1 MAWGDLGVI
10 ISENHPY
17 RFYQNHPPSKI
28 YTSESALIEEVFTD
42 ACEAGPA
49 YSAADFAMAHIRTF
63 RRPLHLVA
71 GGRGHG
77 TNGSG

>member
-28 YTSESALIEEVFTD
+28 YTSQSALIEEVFTD
-42 ACEAGPA
+42 ACETGPA
-49 YSAADFAMAHIRTF
+49 YTAADFAMAH
-63 RRPLHLVA
+63 LLV
-71 GGRGHG
+71 GGRPRGL
-77 TNGSG
+77 SAYRPRIYS